1 MRFELT
7 AESQARFKRGLA
19 ATAQRLNKSS
29 LDLLRQTAVYYAQAA
44 RKRTPG
50 PWYGSLL
57 KTLRFRPATAI
68 PNKEVGKFI
77 EKGKPFPR
85 FLVEVWIGRSDAKAP
100 KGFPVASEKSPLRV
114 IKYRGAA
121 QLSWSSMLKKL
132 FKSDLPPA
140 TGANFA
146 NVLANGASVQQ
157 GFQGAFRPIITTEN
171 RLGYIARLRP
181 GIVGE
186 SLLAAQNRFANA
198 YIRKIG
204 KDIEAEF
211 NK

>member
-19 ATAQRLNKSS
+19 ATAQRLNKSV

-50 PWYGSLL
+50 PWYHSAI
-57 KTLRFRPATAI
+57 KTEEFR
-68 PNKEVGKFI
+68 EVYSIDVETGRKYARR
-77 EKGKPFPR
+77 GKPFPR
-85 FLVEVWIGRSDAKAP
+85 FLVEIWVGRGGVKTP
-100 KGFPVASEKSPLRV
+100 KPFPAASEKTPLRV

-171 RLGYIARLRP
+171 RLGYIARLRR

-204 KDIEAEF
+204 KDLEAEF